1 MAKKIAKSASKSASK
16 SAGKP
21 ASKPVSKPAGRPLAG
36 KSVGKKAPVKVAKP
50 VAARAAAAA
59 KRPGKVPAGGAKVA
73 VKAAAAGKSRAP
85 VAMPKAA
92 ARKVPA
98 KATGKPAVG
107 LGKAKSGLAAAV
119 SKAVTVAP
127 AGNKAIT
134 STKPQGPQTPQT
146 PQAPEATQGPKL
158 SKAAGRP
165 GSKWER
171 PSLKRTPAQQ
181 AAMTASKGRLDQ
193 QREVARAFAVD
204 VARLLGDLR
213 CENVVILD
221 WSRYSS
227 TSDYVVVAT
236 GTSDRQMRTCG
247 DEVSK
252 MAETTRHGLPRVESD
267 DRATWVLCDASDV
280 VAHIFEPN
288 TRAHY
293 DMEGIYPDAPR
304 VDWQR

>member
-1 MAKKIAKSASKSASK
+1 MAKKIAKSASKSAGK

-21 ASKPVSKPAGRPLAG
+21 ASKPASKSSAGTVGKAVVKKPAAKAG
-36 KSVGKKAPVKVAKP
+36 KP
-50 VAARAAAAA
+50 VAARAGTPPATKRQATAGKPGKPVKPIAGAAAS
-59 KRPGKVPAGGAKVA
+59 KGRSGVGGNKSKSAA
-73 VKAAAAGKSRAP
+73 VKAP
-85 VAMPKAA
+85 PK
-92 ARKVPA
+92 VV
-98 KATGKPAVG
+98 GKPAAAT
-107 LGKAKSGLAAAV
+107 GKAKSGLAAAV
-119 SKAVTVAP
+119 SQAVTAAP
-127 AGNKAIT
+127 AGRGVSAAVAQMEGAAQLQGKA
-134 STKPQGPQTPQT
+134 P
-146 PQAPEATQGPKL
+146 
-158 SKAAGRP
+158 GRP

-181 AAMTASKGRLDQ
+181 AAMTASKGRLEK

-204 VARLLGDLR
+204 VARLLADLR

-252 MAETTRHGLPRVESD
+252 LAETISHGLPRVESD
-267 DRATWVLCDASDV
+267 ERATWVLCDASDV
-280 VAHIFEPN
+280 VAHVFEPN

-293 DMEGIYPDAPR
+293 DMEGMYPDAPR